1 MINVQSEQL
10 NLVNFYGSGYDE
22 GLYELVRVDF
32 FNDEKVVFNEI
43 FTKGEEVWKFEGV
56 KNMGDVRG

>member
-1 MINVQSEQL
+1 VINVQSEQL

>member
-1 MINVQSEQL
+1 VINVQSEQL

-22 GLYELVRVDF
+22 GLYELVRVYF

-43 FTKGEEVWKFEGV
+43 FTKGEEVWKFEGI
-56 KNMGDVRG
+56 KRYG